1 MDHHRQTADTIKNPV
16 LSYIEPYASS
26 ASEMVT
32 EILQYIVDKP
42 KLKPAEAD
50 ALYSGMLVD
59 TDNFVSKTGVRTF
72 EAAAYLRRSGA
83 DVTRVRKM
91 FRQDMESYQYKA
103 EIIQKAQMYMED
115 FAIAVCLGEGPGNP
129 TVLGAQV
136 ANELLD
142 IQGIRASFV
151 LTDRTDHIYISARS
165 LDNLNVQVIMEK
177 LGGGGHMNMAAAQ
190 LHDYTM
196 SEAVDTLKTLLKTMR
211 DEGDL

>member
-1 MDHHRQTADTIKNPV
+1 V
-16 LSYIEPYASS
+16 EPYASS

-32 EILQYIVDKP
+32 EVLQYIVDKP
-42 KLKPAEAD
+42 KLKPIEAD
-50 ALYSGMLVD
+50 ALYSGMMVD

-91 FRQDMESYQYKA
+91 FREDLDTYKRKA
-103 EIIQKAQMYMED
+103 EAVSQAQMYLDE
-115 FAIAVCLGEGPGNP
+115 FAISICPSEGVPNP
-129 TVLGAQV
+129 SVLGAQV

-151 LTDRTDHIYISARS
+151 LTDMHDMIYISARS

-177 LGGGGHMNMAAAQ
+177 LGGGGHLNMAAAQ
-190 LHDYTM
+190 LHDCTIM
-196 SEAVDTLKTLLKTMR
+196 VAVDKLKTLLYQMKE
-211 DEGDL
+211 EGDL